1 MVALGL
7 CRCMQA
13 FSGCVG
19 GATLRCGAHA
29 SRCGGYSYYG
39 AWALGTQG
47 QWLWHT
53 GLAAPEHV
61 GSPWIRDQTHIRCT
75 GRWIL
80 IHCTTTEVLI
90 YILLLKNKV
99 ENSWI

>member
-1 MVALGL
+1 
-7 CRCMQA
+7 
-13 FSGCVG
+13 
-19 GATLRCGAHA
+19 
-29 SRCGGYSYYG
+29 
-39 AWALGTQG
+39 
-47 QWLWHT
+47 LWHM

-90 YILLLKNKV
+90 YILLLKNIV